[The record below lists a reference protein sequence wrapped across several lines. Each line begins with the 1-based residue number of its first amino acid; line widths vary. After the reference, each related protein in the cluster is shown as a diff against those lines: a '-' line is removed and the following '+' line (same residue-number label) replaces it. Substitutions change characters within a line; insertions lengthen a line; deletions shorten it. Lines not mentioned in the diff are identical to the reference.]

1 MARRAAPHEAPPALT
16 PEAREQQMIAL
27 ATDLA
32 EQQLRDGTA
41 KASVIVHYLK
51 MASPREGLERD
62 MLRQQHEL
70 TAAKTEALHKEEV
83 TMQLYENAIAA
94 MRSYSPTPMEAYP
107 EDVYVGGLV

>member
-1 MARRAAPHEAPPALT
+1 MARRATPHEAPPALT

-70 TAAKTEALHKEEV
+70 TAAKTEALHKEEI

-107 EDVYVGGLV
+107 EDVYVGGFV

>member
-70 TAAKTEALHKEEV
+70 TAAKTEALHKEDI

-94 MRSYSPTPMEAYP
+94 MRSYSPTPMEVYP